1 MIESEYNAIKF
12 LVAVLFS
19 PNEDE
24 TLQFLPAFLALVLV
38 PVLRKRYLWLIAL
51 SMVGLI
57 TCSALSIIN

>member
-19 PNEDE
+19 LNEDE
-24 TLQFLPAFLALVLV
+24 TLQFLPAFLPLVLV

>member
-19 PNEDE
+19 LNEDE
-24 TLQFLPAFLALVLV
+24 TLQFLSAFLALVLV